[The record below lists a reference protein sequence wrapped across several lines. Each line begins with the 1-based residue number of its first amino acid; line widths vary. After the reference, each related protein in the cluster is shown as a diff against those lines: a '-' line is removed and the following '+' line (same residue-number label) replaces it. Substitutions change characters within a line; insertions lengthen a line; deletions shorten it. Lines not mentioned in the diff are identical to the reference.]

1 MLTNYQKYFIAFLT
15 LFISY
20 GNIFSQNTPEH
31 DLIISVERI
40 WDRAA
45 HNAFTSMINYNG
57 KLYCTF
63 RESDGH
69 VSDINGTI
77 RVIASDDGQNWYSV
91 AHIFEPGVDLRDP
104 QLSITPDNRIM
115 LNIGGSIYTNS
126 KLVGM
131 EPKVSFS
138 DTSGM
143 NFSPLQKIFIDEKIK
158 SGKDWLWRATWHN
171 GKSYAT
177 IYQPTKEK
185 SVQLIVSNDGINYK
199 FITTFDVSGGNETTL
214 RFTPA
219 NQMIAVVRRD
229 KEQNGNIGI
238 SEPPYKTWEWNELES
253 RLGGPDLILLG
264 NDIMIC
270 ATREYPPDHNEQ
282 TILAK
287 VEINGKFT
295 KLLTLPSGGD
305 CSYPGLVI
313 IDDILNVSYYSS
325 HEEKTAIYLA
335 KILDLKYG
343 YDSFEKVSGP
353 KLVSD
358 KNGIV
363 KLSCEDKQA
372 KIIYTLDGS
381 VPTIH
386 NSYNYS
392 KPINITKTTLLR
404 ATAIKNKYPDS
415 KILSQHV
422 GTDIYQQAQEPDN
435 KLQIGLRYSYF
446 EGTAKNTLD
455 INNLTKIKTGIVPDI
470 TTAPGNRDSNYAFIY
485 NGYIKISEDGVYTF
499 YLSSNDGSLF
509 FLNDEL
515 TINNDGAH
523 GNREESVIVS
533 LNKGYHKITLSY
545 FQLGGGQN
553 LILEWSGKHFSKLE
567 IPASYFYH

>member
-104 QLSITPDNRIM
+104 QLSVSPDNRIM

-386 NSYNYS
+386 NSYN
-392 KPINITKTTLLR
+392 
-404 ATAIKNKYPDS
+404 
-415 KILSQHV
+415 
-422 GTDIYQQAQEPDN
+422 
-435 KLQIGLRYSYF
+435 
-446 EGTAKNTLD
+446 
-455 INNLTKIKTGIVPDI
+455 
-470 TTAPGNRDSNYAFIY
+470 
-485 NGYIKISEDGVYTF
+485 
-499 YLSSNDGSLF
+499 
-509 FLNDEL
+509 
-515 TINNDGAH
+515 
-523 GNREESVIVS
+523 
-533 LNKGYHKITLSY
+533 
-545 FQLGGGQN
+545 
-553 LILEWSGKHFSKLE
+553 
-567 IPASYFYH
+567 